1 MHIMYCPNCGEQI
14 DDKAVNCPKC
24 GVPVKNTALDDAPN
38 MGIAI
43 LGFFIPLAG
52 LILYLVWKSES
63 PLRAK
68 SAGKGALIG
77 FITRSILYAFVAFVW
92 VWLIRSIGFFSIPV
106 LF

>member
-1 MHIMYCPNCGEQI
+1 MYCKNCGAQI
-14 DDKAVNCPKC
+14 DDRAVICPKC
-24 GVPVKNTALDDAPN
+24 GVSVKNTALDDAPN
-38 MGIAI
+38 MGFFL

-52 LILYLVWKSES
+52 LILFIALNSKY

-77 FITRSILYAFVAFVW
+77 FITIAVLCILVVFLFVFLLSAIF
-92 VWLIRSIGFFSIPV
+92 GGYSIPI